1 MIRSDVG
8 LESLVEFLKKVD
20 NAFPVYIS
28 KKTDIDEYACKI
40 HKYGKTLAYMDNG
53 EIVGM
58 ALYYDN
64 NHESKI
70 AYLSMIAVLKD
81 FRGQGIASELL
92 DTFMRK
98 SRHAGMLFVELYTHK
113 TNKQAI
119 KLYEK
124 FGFSSSTDESRPDDI
139 KFSISLVQGNAY
151 SILVTA
157 IGSFAA
163 DIVIKNLQ
171 KAGHFVIGTDIHAK
185 ELIVDA
191 YHVDRFFQSPNAH
204 ETGAYI
210 EFIRR
215 LCESENIQVIIPLTD
230 VEIDALNV
238 HRQLFEQNGIKVL
251 MSSRKTIE
259 ICRNKQVLHDYLLEH
274 GIQEVIPTSRMPDVR
289 EDSLSY
295 PVVCKPLNGRSS
307 EGLYIVKSEEE
318 FLRVKS
324 TINCNNYIVQPF
336 IKGDIITV
344 DVVRQP
350 LTNQCIAVPRKEL
363 LRTLSGAG
371 TSVHVFSDKQIE
383 SLSIGIANLLD
394 IIGCANFEFILDEH
408 GKYHFIE
415 CNARFSGGVEFSCMS
430 GYDCV
435 TNHLRCFLGEP
446 IDDSCCIEEQYIAR
460 KYEEF
465 VTQKRLSVSE

>member
-1 MIRSDVG
+1 MFQNDID
-8 LESLVEFLKKVD
+8 LDTLVKFLRQED
-20 NAFPVYIS
+20 NAFPIPLS
-28 KKTDIDEYACKI
+28 KKIDILDYARKI
-40 HKYGKTLAYMDNG
+40 HKHGKSLAYMDNG
-53 EIVGM
+53 KVVGL

-64 NHESKI
+64 NQQSKT
-70 AYLSMIAVLKD
+70 AYLSMIAVLKEYQG
-81 FRGQGIASELL
+81 RGIASILL
-92 DTFMRK
+92 DAFLRS
-98 SRHAGMLFVELYTHK
+98 SRHSGMLTAELFTHRAN
-113 TNKQAI
+113 TYAI
-119 KLYEK
+119 NLYEK
-124 FGFSSSTDESRPDDI
+124 FGFNPSTDSARPDDI
-139 KFSISLVQGNAY
+139 KYTMTLEDKNTY

-163 DIVIKNLQ
+163 DIVIKYLQ

-204 ETGAYI
+204 ETSAYI
-210 EFIRR
+210 EFICK

-230 VEIDALNV
+230 VEIDALNA

-259 ICRNKQVLHDYLLEH
+259 ICRNKQVLHDYLLKH
-274 GIQEVIPTSRMPDVR
+274 GIQEVIPTSRMFDIR

-307 EGLYIVKSEEE
+307 EGLYIVKSKEE
-318 FLRVKS
+318 FLHVKS
-324 TINCNNYIVQPF
+324 TIDCNNYIVQPF

-350 LTNQCIAVPRKEL
+350 LTNQCVAVPRKEL

-371 TSVHVFSDKQIE
+371 TSVRVFSDDPVE
-383 SLSIGIANLLD
+383 SLSVGIANVLD
-394 IIGCANFEFILDEH
+394 IIGCVNFEFIQDEH

-435 TNHLRCFLGEP
+435 TNHLKCFLGEP